1 MTEMHVP
8 AHITLTRR
16 IAQQEAAAV
25 TALTVEEQQLKTEY
39 DKHQAEYEAER
50 ARLDAELREAAAKAK
65 AHLDNLAAAGQ
76 MLNGQVQD
84 VGRRLRQHSDEA
96 TDAQQTVLDW
106 CTRRGINVTDLP
118 PLRDTGPMPAIPAP
132 RSEVVDLAPHVGHDV
147 VLRTFGGTKIGG
159 RLVRVSDR
167 AQVRQDD
174 GTDCYV
180 AVTDVAEVMRVAE
193 IPPPPGFDTSAPL
206 VVTADPLP
214 AIGESDALLEAGRRA
229 ANPNTD
235 PGATRVDTGGDQ
247 PAEGPF
253 PGGVESPAGPRP
265 KRPRRRPQSSVNE
278 RDGDD
283 HG

>member
-25 TALTVEEQQLKTEY
+25 TALTVEEQQLTAEY

-50 ARLDAELREAAAKAK
+50 ARLDAELRDAAEKAK

-118 PLRDTGPMPAIPAP
+118 PLRDTGPMPAIAAPAQP
-132 RSEVVDLAPHVGHDV
+132 AQMPYAEHVGHRV
-147 VLRTFGGTKIGG
+147 EVLIVGDQESVTGQLLRVDHAGLHVLLPEGEQTIPAEHVTALRPAFGDLSIPAPAEPK
-159 RLVRVSDR
+159 LPSLEVSD
-167 AQVRQDD
+167 
-174 GTDCYV
+174 
-180 AVTDVAEVMRVAE
+180 AV
-193 IPPPPGFDTSAPL
+193 
-206 VVTADPLP
+206 
-214 AIGESDALLEAGRRA
+214 LEAGRRA
-229 ANPNTD
+229 AD
-235 PGATRVDTGGDQ
+235 PGATRVDAGGDQ
-247 PAEGPF
+247 PEPSGPF
-253 PGGVESPAGPRP
+253 PDGVESPAGPRP
-265 KRPRRRPQSSVNE
+265 KRNRRRPQSDRVNE
-278 RDGDD
+278 QDGDA
-283 HG
+283 